1 MKVLYAFI
9 RTAFHNA
16 FIYRVDFWV
25 RLLSI
30 FIMMYASYS
39 LWTILYRQIPDAF
52 GMDLETMTTYGV
64 LGMMLVSFVDAASNV
79 SYYIAEQVRMGTLE
93 LDLMKPLDFI
103 VHMLFRNLG
112 EFFLLLV
119 TNGLPGLLFAYL
131 FLDFKPPVSPEAGVA
146 FLISLF
152 LGYLVFFGIS
162 FLMGML
168 SIVTLDIR
176 SYSWVFWSVVQFAS
190 GQLVPIWM
198 FPPAFAAVILALPFK
213 DIYFAPMSIYVGAQQ
228 GSIAEILLSQV
239 VWAIGLIL
247 ASWLVWLRVQKRI
260 TVQGG

>member
-103 VHMLFRNLG
+103 VSWISN
-112 EFFLLLV
+112 
-119 TNGLPGLLFAYL
+119 
-131 FLDFKPPVSPEAGVA
+131 PP
-146 FLISLF
+146 
-152 LGYLVFFGIS
+152 
-162 FLMGML
+162 
-168 SIVTLDIR
+168 
-176 SYSWVFWSVVQFAS
+176 
-190 GQLVPIWM
+190 
-198 FPPAFAAVILALPFK
+198 
-213 DIYFAPMSIYVGAQQ
+213 
-228 GSIAEILLSQV
+228 
-239 VWAIGLIL
+239 
-247 ASWLVWLRVQKRI
+247 
-260 TVQGG
+260 

>member
-1 MKVLYAFI
+1 MKVIYAFI

-16 FIYRVDFWV
+16 FIYRIDFWV
-25 RLLSI
+25 RLISI

-64 LGMMLVSFVDAASNV
+64 LGMMLVSFVDAASDV
-79 SYYIAEQVRMGTLE
+79 SYYIAEQVRLGTLE
-93 LDLMKPLDFI
+93 LDLMKPLD
-103 VHMLFRNLG
+103 LSLQAG
-112 EFFLLLV
+112 LAFLL
-119 TNGLPGLLFAYL
+119 
-131 FLDFKPPVSPEAGVA
+131 
-146 FLISLF
+146 SLF
-152 LGYLVFFGIS
+152 LGYVVYFGIS

-176 SYSWVFWSVVQFAS
+176 SYSWAFWSVVQFAS
-190 GQLVPIWM
+190 GQFVPIWM
-198 FPPAFAAVILALPFK
+198 FPPAFAAVVLALPFK

-239 VWAIGLIL
+239 MWAVGLIL
-247 ASWLVWLRVQKRI
+247 ASWLVWQRVQRRI
-260 TVQGG
+260 QVQGG